1 MRIEWWRKHRTH
13 TDVTNTFCECEHTP
27 DQGTAL
33 NTHRVQQGGSCT
45 AGERGERVQLCTVDL
60 ISRPNH
66 IPIPS
71 RDWWFTVR
79 FGTQSEQV
87 SPCRSR
93 DMSRDSFVLCCVCC
107 VPVLRRERSWE
118 RSWAASQ
125 QGQLSTTGEAPLA
138 FPCHHVTRELSPHDP
153 DIIGNFNQVWN
164 LITGKHNMS
173 FLSVFLLFFLLF
185 SLCFLWVFSVFS

>member
-118 RSWAASQ
+118 RSPGGCVSARAIKHHW
-125 QGQLSTTGEAPLA
+125 GSTSGLPVS
-138 FPCHHVTRELSPHDP
+138 PCDTRTVPPWPRYYFFP
-153 DIIGNFNQVWN
+153 DIF
-164 LITGKHNMS
+164 
-173 FLSVFLLFFLLF
+173 FRYLFFSPEYCRWTAF
-185 SLCFLWVFSVFS
+185 FPKG